1 MSDSKDF
8 VIEKGILKKY
18 VGSGGD
24 VVIPDGVKTVGDGAF
39 FFCSNLTHVTIPD
52 KVMSIGQ
59 MAFSGCQKLTL
70 HARAGSYAEQYAK
83 ENEIPFSALVIRK

>member
-24 VVIPDGVKTVGDGAF
+24 VVIPDGVKTVCDGAF
-39 FFCSNLTHVTIPD
+39 GYCYELKSVIIPEYEHRSNGI
-52 KVMSIGQ
+52 
-59 MAFSGCQKLTL
+59 
-70 HARAGSYAEQYAK
+70 
-83 ENEIPFSALVIRK
+83 